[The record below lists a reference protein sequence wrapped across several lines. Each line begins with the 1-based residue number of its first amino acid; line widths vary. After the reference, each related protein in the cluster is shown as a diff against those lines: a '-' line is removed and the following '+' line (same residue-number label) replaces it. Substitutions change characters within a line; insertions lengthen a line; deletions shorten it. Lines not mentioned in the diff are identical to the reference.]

1 MILNFDIYD
10 VPTAVKYED
19 IPTEILRCPEVKCC
33 IDNIQ
38 AEKNIQLVRIEHH
51 CYGTP
56 DGEDL
61 TDSWQVISYQ
71 PSTEWFIINTY
82 DIFYECGERKV
93 IKNAVNIDGAVM
105 GKLWDKVKD
114 MGVVA

>member
-1 MILNFDIYD
+1 MILNFDIYE

-19 IPTEILRCPEVKCC
+19 IPAEILRCPEVKGC
-33 IDNIQ
+33 IDGIQ
-38 AEKNIQLVRIEHH
+38 ESGKIQLVRIEHH

-71 PSTEWFIINTY
+71 PSTEWFFIDSYI
-82 DIFYECGERKV
+82 IFYECGERKV
-93 IKNAVNIDGAVM
+93 IKNAVHVDGAVM

>member
-1 MILNFDIYD
+1 MILNFDIYE

-19 IPTEILRCPEVKCC
+19 IPAEILRCPEVKYC
-33 IDNIQ
+33 IENIQ
-38 AEKNIQLVRIEHH
+38 QAKNIQLVRIEYH
-51 CYGTP
+51 CYGKP
-56 DGEDL
+56 DGEDE

-71 PSTEWFIINTY
+71 PSTELFFINSYI
-82 DIFYECGERKV
+82 IFYECGERKV
-93 IKNAVNIDGAVM
+93 IKNAVNVDGSVM

>member
-10 VPTAVKYED
+10 VPTAVKYDD
-19 IPTEILRCPEVKCC
+19 IPAEILRCPEVKYC

-51 CYGTP
+51 CYGKP
-56 DGEDL
+56 DGEDE

-93 IKNAVNIDGAVM
+93 IKNAVNIDGSVM